1 VREDRKDAHIGGRAT
16 DRLTIAEAAAL
27 LGVHKNT
34 IRNRIKN
41 GSYRA
46 ELVQTERGPTYL
58 IERDSLLTSLTT
70 NTLASASQELVSQQ
84 AMEFVQELLRP
95 FVSELGEIREELG
108 AERVRREIAESTLYE
123 GMAEEQ
129 RRREEAER
137 ERDDLRRK
145 LYALGVPRQSPQ
157 TGEEQQGRGVPH
169 SDAPGA
175 PEAVHRSTGRS
186 LWRRIFGG

>member
-1 VREDRKDAHIGGRAT
+1 VGVGEDRTDAHSVGRGG

-34 IRNRIKN
+34 VRSRIKN

-46 ELVQTERGPTYL
+46 EMVQTERGPTYL
-58 IERDSLLTSLTT
+58 IERESLLTNLST
-70 NTLASASQELVSQQ
+70 NTLSSASQELVSTQ

-108 AERVRREIAESTLYE
+108 AERARREMGQTTLRE

-137 ERDDLRRK
+137 ERDELRRE
-145 LYALGVPRQSPQ
+145 LYALREPQESPQ
-157 TGEEQQGRGVPH
+157 PGEEEPDRAEPRPATVESQEGTQRP
-169 SDAPGA
+169 PW
-175 PEAVHRSTGRS
+175 
-186 LWRRIFGG
+186 WRRMFRN